1 MLNPYRPATDMVAT
15 QVQAPT
21 TSGRFAQ
28 SDGRSQRVMPLM
40 RKVEIVHL
48 SPTRPNDIADFTRLV
63 PAIPVFE
70 DAFAAFARGTLL
82 PTDHGE
88 VAVEDLWPGM
98 KIRTVEGGMQ
108 TLLWRG
114 ATVLSSHAKNQ
125 DPAMGQLTR
134 IAADS
139 LGIARPMPDLVL
151 GPRARLAHRA
161 PGIKVLTG
169 HDCAAIPARDFI
181 DGVNIVALT
190 PPTSV
195 QVYHLGLAKP
205 HRLVANGVEVESYH
219 PGPAHLVNLRGEML
233 DLFLSCF
240 PHIRTLE
247 DFGAP
252 LMPRLRLND
261 LDLFDVA

>member
-1 MLNPYRPATDMVAT
+1 MLKPHRPATDLVVT
-15 QVQAPT
+15 QDPGPT
-21 TSGRFAQ
+21 SSGRLTQ

-48 SPTRPNDIADFTRLV
+48 SPTHPNDIVDFTRIV

-98 KIRTVEGGMQ
+98 KIRTVDGGMQ

-134 IAADS
+134 IDADS

-169 HDCAAIPARDFI
+169 HDVAAIPARDFI

-240 PHIRTLE
+240 PHIRTIE